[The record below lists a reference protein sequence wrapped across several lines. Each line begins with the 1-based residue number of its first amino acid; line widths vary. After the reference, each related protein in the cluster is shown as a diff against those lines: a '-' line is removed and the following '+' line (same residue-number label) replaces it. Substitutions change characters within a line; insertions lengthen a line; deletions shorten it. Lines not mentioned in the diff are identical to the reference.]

1 MGQAIFGANV
11 TVSEETIA
19 ASTIHIY
26 LDMTNQQV
34 GYSLQ
39 LSLASA
45 YRAFTESLLASCN
58 IGEAAEL
65 NAEVFLQTGCHM
77 VCLSSNPL
85 ATRGKPTFFLQ
96 ASCKCLAPRV
106 RFPLFYFNLF
116 VYLLLLFRSAYTL
129 PLPQQ

>member
-1 MGQAIFGANV
+1 MVDRLTTMGQAIFGANV

-65 NAEVFLQTGCHM
+65 NAEVATWYVYQAPSCNKRKADISSPGFLQVFGSQSTF
-77 VCLSSNPL
+77 SS
-85 ATRGKPTFFLQ
+85 
-96 ASCKCLAPRV
+96 
-106 RFPLFYFNLF
+106 
-116 VYLLLLFRSAYTL
+116 LLF
-129 PLPQQ
+129 